1 MARSLDEQSDFIRT
15 LKESKDM
22 GKPHRIAAG
31 GITFKGNTVLL
42 VRYRAGNDTATYLV
56 GPGGALEDNEN
67 VVQAIVRETREET
80 GVTVKPK
87 RVVAIEDLMCSAF
100 KMIKVWM
107 VCEVAEG
114 EVHQTEGAA
123 KENIIEAAWFTR
135 DQLIHEVV
143 FPPPILQQDWKEL
156 QAETGQVECL
166 PSRTTSF

>member
-1 MARSLDEQSDFIRT
+1 MRKE
-15 LKESKDM
+15 KESKDM

-42 VRYRAGNDTATYLV
+42 VRYRGSNDTGTWTYLV

-67 VVQAIVRETREET
+67 VVQAIIRETKEET

-107 VCEVAEG
+107 VCEIVEG
-114 EVHQTEGAA
+114 EVHQTENAA

-135 DQLIHEVV
+135 EQLTNEVV
-143 FPPPILQQDWKEL
+143 FPPSLLQHDWKEF

-166 PSRTTSF
+166 QSRTTSF